1 MTERSLRIQYY
12 DCARGIAMILVVASH
27 IWAFNDTRYILFA
40 TTHNPTFFF
49 ISGSLM
55 AVKATENLRRGGV
68 IKKGISLL
76 LPYAVWVAILG
87 SVSSISTGHLIDGII
102 TASKELWFF
111 PTLFIAE
118 TVLLLCI
125 KFLKKKKSIACFGIA
140 VFLMMCF
147 ASFRQAAIA
156 RRLLFLELVFLGY
169 CIQSCS
175 DKSKICASSLGAG
188 CYILLI
194 FAANRRSFFTQMD
207 NLVPGYKLLLIFL
220 LSFAGLCLIMLVS
233 RLMATTWCGK
243 LLSIIGKD
251 TIYIYTIHYAIM
263 MLINNMVQQKLLLL
277 AICLAVPI
285 LIESIIKGTTVDNLL
300 FKPQKLQFYK

>member
-1 MTERSLRIQYY
+1 MAERNPRIQYY

-55 AVKATENLRRGGV
+55 AVKATKNFRGGV
-68 IKKGISLL
+68 IKKGVSLL
-76 LPYAVWVAILG
+76 LPYAVWVVILA
-87 SVSSISTGHLIDGII
+87 SISSISTGHLIGGII

-125 KFLKKKKSIACFGIA
+125 KFLKKKKAIAYFGIA
-140 VFLMMCF
+140 IFLMMCF

-156 RRLLFLELVFLGY
+156 RRLLFLELVILGY

-175 DKSKICASSLGAG
+175 DKSKIYVSSLGAG

-194 FAANRRSFFTQMD
+194 FAAYRKSFFTQID

-220 LSFAGLCLIMLVS
+220 LSFAGMCLILLVS
-233 RLMATTWCGK
+233 RLMGMTWCGK
-243 LLSIIGKD
+243 LLGVIGKD
-251 TIYIYTIHYAIM
+251 TIYIYTMHYAIM

-285 LIESIIKGTTVDNLL
+285 LIESIIKGTTIDNLL
-300 FKPQKLQFYK
+300 FKPQKFQFYK